1 MKSTSGHCEEHFVA
15 RGYTVCV
22 GRQEGVSTGQDHTA
36 LGGYLVVH
44 GLWREG
50 AGGGRGPY
58 AVRTP
63 SGLAPRGRGRAAATT
78 ETGADRGC
86 AGARSRLKALRLGE
100 TPLMALAICRL
111 QVAVV
116 QH

>member
-1 MKSTSGHCEEHFVA
+1 MRWAVA
-15 RGYTVCV
+15 G
-22 GRQEGVSTGQDHTA
+22 GREYAGQDHTA
-36 LGGYLVVH
+36 AIWLYMDCGEPV
-44 GLWREG
+44 G

-78 ETGADRGC
+78 AETGADRG
-86 AGARSRLKALRLGE
+86 GRSDSIAELYRRE
-100 TPLMALAICRL
+100 TPLMAHAICRL

-116 QH
+116 QQ